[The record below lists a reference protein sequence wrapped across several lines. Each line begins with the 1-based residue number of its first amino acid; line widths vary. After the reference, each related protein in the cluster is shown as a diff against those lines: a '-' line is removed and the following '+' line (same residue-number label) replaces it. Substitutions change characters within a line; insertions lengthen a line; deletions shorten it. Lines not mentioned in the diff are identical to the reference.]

1 MNISNRWVAIFLIL
15 PHLNIYYFNLEHT
28 NDFVFICK
36 SIMVLVAFCLV
47 FKRITIL
54 NLLIVCYM
62 MLVLFSAVVNGN
74 LTNGIAFTIVIFISF
89 CIYISHALKESK
101 EFFRGMYYL
110 FSVVVILN
118 FLTML
123 INGITID
130 NNGFPIYLL
139 GGKNAITM
147 TVLPA
152 IPIIFIYSYIMYKKL
167 KIFPLIVILISI
179 ASIYLSESGTGIVV
193 AIVTA
198 LFLVVHK
205 RYFPS
210 LKTYLLIY
218 VILFFAIIVF
228 RLQELLFEDF
238 IINVLHKDLT
248 FTGRTYVWDLILNT
262 IGGSYFIGFGRGNNI
277 INQHFINL
285 HEAHNGLLEILMYSG
300 ILGISFFMVI
310 LIIVAKNLG
319 YFKNHVISKVLSF
332 SIFAYMIIGLTES
345 VFYKNEF
352 WMLIVISYG
361 ISNIIKCIE
370 TEDKQLN
377 SE

>member
-1 MNISNRWVAIFLIL
+1 MNVSNRWVTIFLIL

-147 TVLPA
+147 TVLLA

-193 AIVTA
+193 AIVTV

-228 RLQELLFEDF
+228 RLQELLFGDF

-262 IGGSYFIGFGRGNNI
+262 IGDSYFIGFGRGNNI

-300 ILGISFFMVI
+300 ILGISFFVVI